1 MNWMDLTVVGALA
14 GGLLFGAQRGM
25 LRQGALMI
33 GFYISLVLAA
43 RYHASVV
50 SLLIDYLPRADP
62 SLAGA
67 YILAGLTL
75 GGTLV
80 LGGLSQFGYGGGRL
94 TSAPTFD
101 RLAGAG
107 LGAAWSWA
115 VLAFAGTVLIYGVSF
130 GWGTQEP
137 LRQQIVSQLADSH
150 LSALVRTS
158 LPALRDLV
166 TPWLPGGLPAALR
179 T

>member
-14 GGLLFGAQRGM
+14 GGLLFGAQRGI
-25 LRQGALMI
+25 LRQSALMI
-33 GFYISLVLAA
+33 GFYVSLVLAA
-43 RYHASVV
+43 RYHASAV

-62 SLAGA
+62 SLASA
-67 YILAGLTL
+67 YILAGLTV

-80 LGGLSQFGYGGGRL
+80 LAGLPQFAYGGGRL
-94 TSAPTFD
+94 TGAPMLD

-130 GWGTQEP
+130 GWGAQEP
-137 LRQQIVSQLADSH
+137 LRQQIVAQLAESQL
-150 LSALVRTS
+150 SAIVRTT
-158 LPALRDLV
+158 LPALRDLIA
-166 TPWLPGGLPAALR
+166 PWLPGGLPAPFSA
-179 T
+179 